1 MRITLNGSVKV
12 EVGSPGDG
20 SRLLRF
26 SEQETGLELVVPL
39 DAAGAR
45 RVRDALTSIEVA
57 HGPLRDNGDGPP
69 S

>member
-1 MRITLNGSVKV
+1 MRITLNGSLKV

-20 SRLLRF
+20 SKLLRF
-26 SEQETGLELVVPL
+26 SEEETGLELVVPL

-57 HGPLRDNGDGPP
+57 HGPLKGDGHLP